1 MFLSTEGEGKG
12 FTQKKY
18 KAQILR
24 GLLRDIYANKYRQ
37 KQSVRAFYTDE
48 DYFIVEDGSRVHGK
62 KDTKKNQGLYNKAR
76 VECFIY
82 LIN

>member
-18 KAQILR
+18 EDQILR
-24 GLLRDIYANKYRQ
+24 GLLGDIYADKYKQ
-37 KQSVRAFYTDE
+37 KQSIRAFCTDE
-48 DYFIVEDGSRVHGK
+48 DYFMVEDGSKVHGK
-62 KDTKKNQGLYNKAR
+62 KDIKKNQGLYNKAR

-82 LIN
+82 SID